1 MLAQYGVL
9 NIWTYVAGTIF
20 IILLPGPNSLYVLAT
35 GASKGVKAGF
45 QAASGVFIGD
55 SILMTL
61 TAAGAA
67 SVLQLL
73 PVLFYALKA
82 VGAIYLSYLG
92 IRLIISAI
100 KPSPHQVHQIN
111 SKNGAY
117 FSKALTLSLLNPKAI
132 LFLLSFFVQFVDPAY
147 DKPAISF
154 LILALILQFFS
165 MCYLSALIYSGDKL
179 AAVFRRHTNLSRIGS
194 ALVGSLFL
202 YFAAKMAVDS

>member
-1 MLAQYGVL
+1 MFEQYGVL

-45 QAASGVFIGD
+45 QAAAGVFIGD

-73 PVLFYALKA
+73 PMLFYALKA
-82 VGAIYLSYLG
+82 IGAIYLSYLG
-92 IRLIISAI
+92 VRLLMSAI
-100 KPSPHQVHQIN
+100 KPSVHTEHKIN
-111 SKNGAY
+111 NKNGAY
-117 FSKALTLSLLNPKAI
+117 FRKALTLSLLNPKAI
-132 LFLLSFFVQFVDPAY
+132 LFLLSFFVQFVDPSY
-147 DKPAISF
+147 SSPAISF
-154 LILALILQFFS
+154 FILAVILQFFS
-165 MCYLSALIYSGDKL
+165 VCYLTTLIYSGDRL

-194 ALVGSLFL
+194 ALVGGLFL
-202 YFAAKMAVDS
+202 YFAVRMAVDS

>member
-9 NIWTYVAGTIF
+9 NLWTYVAGTIF

-35 GASKGVKAGF
+35 GAGKGVRAGF

-73 PVLFYALKA
+73 PMLFYALKA

-92 IRLIISAI
+92 VRLLISAI
-100 KPSPHQVHQIN
+100 RPSNHQVHQVQN
-111 SKNGAY
+111 KNGAY
-117 FSKALTLSLLNPKAI
+117 FRKALMLSLLNPKAI
-132 LFLLSFFVQFVDPAY
+132 LFLLSFFVQFVDPNY
-147 DKPAISF
+147 SNPAISF

-165 MCYLSALIYSGDKL
+165 VCYLSALIYSGDKL
-179 AAVFRRHTNLSRIGS
+179 ANVFRRHSNLSRLGS
-194 ALVGSLFL
+194 ALVGGLFL
-202 YFAAKMAVDS
+202 YFAAKMAVES

>member
-1 MLAQYGVL
+1 MLEQYGVL

-35 GASKGVKAGF
+35 GASKGVRAGF
-45 QAASGVFIGD
+45 QAAGGVFIGD
-55 SILMTL
+55 SILMAL

-73 PVLFYALKA
+73 PVLFYTLKA

-92 IRLIISAI
+92 IRLLISAI
-100 KPSPHQVHQIN
+100 KPSQPQEHKIN
-111 SKNGAY
+111 NKNRAY

-132 LFLLSFFVQFVDPAY
+132 LFLLSFFVQFVDPSY
-147 DKPAISF
+147 STPVISF
-154 LILALILQFFS
+154 FILAIILQFFS
-165 MCYLSALIYSGDKL
+165 MCYLTTLIYSGDRL
-179 AAVFRRHTNLSRIGS
+179 AAIFRRHGNLSRMGS
-194 ALVGSLFL
+194 AMVGGLFL